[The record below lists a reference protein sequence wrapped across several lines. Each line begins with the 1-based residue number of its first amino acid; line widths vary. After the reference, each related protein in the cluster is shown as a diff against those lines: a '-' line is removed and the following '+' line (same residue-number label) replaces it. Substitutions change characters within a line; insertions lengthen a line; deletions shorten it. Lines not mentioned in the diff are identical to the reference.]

1 MVSIS
6 HVIFA
11 GLFSIVIAI
20 IIVRLYIGYQKDQLR
35 KEFQEKKEKLL
46 KIYSAFKN
54 KDRYIIKY
62 NTSLTKD
69 TRIQKTCVV
78 DLPGEVSKAAS
89 LKRELSKQIQ
99 KEFSLNDCQIVRIT
113 HVNEYVDF
121 LYMIETK
128 QDQDDDDDGLQ
139 LYGDSRKGLVAA

>member
-121 LYMIETK
+121 LYTIETK